1 MGNLVLK
8 GHISYATKRKYKWVA
23 EFGKNTCEKCAALDG
38 QEFDEDE
45 VPYWPHPNCRCR
57 VEEISVVDEI
67 ESELNEYRE
76 EIEQLKLQ
84 ANELLGD
91 ANVLREQIETLQRE
105 AKRNVASPLDSQLTR
120 IEYEI
125 YKLIDKI
132 SSLTID
138 EITTRVLNNIQ
149 KQIEEIKQNLS
160 KLYKNIKPIAIKYAP
175 KPIFDKGVQIYG
187 KYQNQ
192 PDAAALWEIS
202 TSKFSSQ
209 LAKEY
214 IKQNG
219 SVLENVSDIHN
230 RNLELVIQSKLLK
243 QIGQTNTK
251 GIVFHQHSSIS
262 NAIIKDEAFKKFI
275 KSCKNELIKNR
286 QVENKSISFR
296 QGNLLNA
303 YHYADIINIH
313 IDKENNLNALVFD
326 TYDFNEGETDIL
338 VSIPREL
345 QKNGEIT
352 PYYSVI
358 KIEVPEAIWTKY

>member
-105 AKRNVASPLDSQLTR
+105 AKSNVASPLDSQLTR

-149 KQIEEIKQNLS
+149 DKIEYLKKEF
-160 KLYKNIKPIAIKYAP
+160 KPIKNSIDMAVKAAETIAPKLHDAAGFWNVSSNPQTSGKGYLQQENAKIANTLNDLDSQKLKDFISNKLKSQKMSQNTVGVVYDKNSSVSRNIANSIEFKTLIRNNKNGLMNNRSVKDNYLLFELKSNLNLYLAIKHSDV
-175 KPIFDKGVQIYG
+175 IDIYLDS
-187 KYQNQ
+187 NNTLH
-192 PDAAALWEIS
+192 A
-202 TSKFSSQ
+202 T
-209 LAKEY
+209 
-214 IKQNG
+214 
-219 SVLENVSDIHN
+219 
-230 RNLELVIQSKLLK
+230 VI
-243 QIGQTNTK
+243 
-251 GIVFHQHSSIS
+251 
-262 NAIIKDEAFKKFI
+262 
-275 KSCKNELIKNR
+275 
-286 QVENKSISFR
+286 
-296 QGNLLNA
+296 
-303 YHYADIINIH
+303 
-313 IDKENNLNALVFD
+313 D

-358 KIEVPEAIWTKY
+358 KIEVPETIWTKY